1 MGCHLQAAGACM
13 VPKERGSHPGLGDNF
28 PGIDTGEEDDAE
40 EEDIEAAD
48 PTLLKIS
55 LLEIGVYR
63 SPKCELQCASWTAL
77 LFYATLRKALHS
89 NLFKTSTARRQIL
102 I

>member
-48 PTLLKIS
+48 PT
-55 LLEIGVYR
+55 
-63 SPKCELQCASWTAL
+63 
-77 LFYATLRKALHS
+77 
-89 NLFKTSTARRQIL
+89 
-102 I
+102 